1 MNILIIEDETYAQ
14 QELMRLLRQTGRDI
28 EVLACLDTV
37 SASVRWL
44 RDNHQPDLVFMD
56 IQLADGLSFDI
67 LSQVK
72 IQSPVIF
79 TTAYDEYAI
88 QAFKLNSID
97 YLLKPVKLEELKA
110 ALDKLDSFQQ
120 HFAKNAGHLFD
131 GQLDM
136 IREMLSG
143 AGYKSRFLARLGDQ
157 VKSVKLGE
165 IAYFKA
171 EDNVVFMML
180 NEGKRLIIDH
190 SLEQLEGMLDPSVFF
205 RLNRSYLVKIDSI
218 RKAHKYFNSRM
229 LVELSPDAGEQV
241 LVSRIK
247 VKKFL
252 DWMEQ

>member
-14 QELMRLLRQTGRDI
+14 QELIRLLRQTGRDI

-44 RDNHQPDLVFMD
+44 KDNHQPDLVLLD

-67 LSQVK
+67 FNQVK
-72 IQSPVIF
+72 MQSPVIF

-88 QAFKLNSID
+88 EAFKLNSID

-110 ALDKLDSFQQ
+110 AMDKLDSFQQ
-120 HFAKNAGHLFD
+120 QFAKGNGPLLD

-143 AGYKSRFLARLGDQ
+143 AGFKSRFLARLGDQ
-157 VKSVKLGE
+157 VNSVKLEE

-171 EDNVVFMML
+171 EDNVVFMVL

-205 RLNRSYLVKIDSI
+205 RLNRSYLAKIDSI

-229 LVELSPDAGEQV
+229 LVELSPDAGEKV

-247 VKKFL
+247 VKAFL